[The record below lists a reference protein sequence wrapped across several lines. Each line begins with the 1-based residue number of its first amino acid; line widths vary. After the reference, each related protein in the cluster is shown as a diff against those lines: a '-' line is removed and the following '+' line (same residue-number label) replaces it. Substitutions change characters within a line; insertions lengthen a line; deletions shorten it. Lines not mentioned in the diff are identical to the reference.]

1 MTLTE
6 AAFWFKRFSKVAI
19 GIALVVVLI
28 VLIVWD
34 KPGGEVPL
42 KYITANCACTE
53 KAEDFTAH
61 KLTIPSYEITNEI
74 LPPYEFQTESGQLDD
89 NLPKIVNVYEYVNLG
104 EQINARAEAMILA
117 KKMGFNPDR
126 IRKEG
131 DKEYRWK
138 DNRTGRELWVTSQD
152 LNFKLFTS
160 DLKEISKLRK
170 QGEFPSPDKAITIA
184 GNALNSLGVLDSSY
198 TADKYST
205 YLIKIE
211 EDGTFTEA
219 DSLIEADLIRVDF
232 TRQASLI
239 TVPMNIQGA
248 DQMVASLQKRNM
260 EAVQSSQIIN
270 DERVDTTEFIT
281 LVVNDNPN
289 KSNISVYVG
298 VENDKYEELKS
309 IYQIDYKTWS
319 LSPESCGTYP
329 LIGASVAEEKIKN
342 GQGSLVFLNYNDD
355 QVAPYAPQEIKNFL
369 ITEVTLAYYEGSVAQ
384 RYLQP
389 IYFFT
394 GVAELKN
401 SKKADFHIYYP
412 AIDYDNVTDRVEI
425 QEVVVEQKGGIVP
438 SL

>member
-19 GIALVVVLI
+19 GIALIVVLV

-42 KYITANCACTE
+42 KYTTASCACTP
-53 KAEDFTAH
+53 KAEDFTTH

-131 DKEYRWK
+131 DTEYRWK
-138 DNRTGRELWVTSQD
+138 DNRTRRELWVTAQD
-152 LNFKLFTS
+152 LNFKLFAS
-160 DLKEISKLRK
+160 DLKEITRIRK
-170 QGEFPSPDKAITIA
+170 EGELPSPDEAIIIA

-198 TADKYST
+198 TANKYST

-232 TRQASLI
+232 TRQTSLI

-248 DQMVASLQKRNM
+248 DQMVTSLEKRKM
-260 EAVQSSQIIN
+260 KAVQSSQVIN
-270 DERVDTTEFIT
+270 DERIDTTEFIT

-298 VENDKYEELKS
+298 VENNEYEELKD

-319 LSPESCGTYP
+319 ISPVSCGTYP
-329 LIGASVAEEKIKN
+329 LIGASVAEEKVKN
-342 GQGSLVFLNYNDD
+342 GQGSLVFLNYEDD
-355 QVAPYAPQEIKNFL
+355 QVAPYSQQEIKNFL

-384 RYLQP
+384 KYLQP

-412 AIDYDNVTDRVEI
+412 AIDYDNVTDKVEI
-425 QEVVVEQKGGIVP
+425 KEVVVEQEGGILP